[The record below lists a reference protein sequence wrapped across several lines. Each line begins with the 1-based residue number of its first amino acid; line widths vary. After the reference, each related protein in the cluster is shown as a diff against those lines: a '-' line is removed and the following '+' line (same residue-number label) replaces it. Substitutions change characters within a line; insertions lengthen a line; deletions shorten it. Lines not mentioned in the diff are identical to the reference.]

1 MILTSRAFSIN
12 SRTRISGTHTD
23 FVYKV
28 ELPRNNKFNRVAV
41 LDFSCPKSWYN
52 VREGLNYFYITHG
65 NNPEQKITVP
75 IGNYSRKTLA
85 LALNN
90 LFQNAITISY
100 PNQNVDMDDG
110 KYTFTGHGNHPHSIR
125 FENGM
130 TEVLGFEPNT
140 SYDLVNNIL
149 KSVNV
154 CNFQLEST
162 ITLLSDIC
170 DGERSDILLN
180 IYGMA
185 NPNFSTIVWHLT
197 DLYAHSKKLT
207 TNASNTYY
215 FKLVDEDGILLNTN
229 GLNLVFSILVFE
241 ETPLYRMLNGYIKY
255 RVGRDDL
262 EDQRIEEEEKKLK

>member
-1 MILTSRAFSIN
+1 MILTSRAFSVN
-12 SRTRISGTHTD
+12 SRSRLSGTNTD
-23 FVYKV
+23 FVYKI
-28 ELPRNNKFNRVAV
+28 ELPKNNKFNRVAV

-52 VREGLNYFYITHG
+52 VREGLNYFYVVDNVT
-65 NNPEQKITVP
+65 EYKITIDV
-75 IGNYSRKTLA
+75 GNYSRKTLA
-85 LALNN
+85 LRINQL
-90 LFQNAITISY
+90 LPGAISLSY
-100 PNQNVDMDDG
+100 PNQNVEMDDG
-110 KYTFTGHGNHPHSIR
+110 KYTFTGHGNHLHQLR

-130 TEVLGFEPNT
+130 TELLGFEPNT
-140 SYDLVNNIL
+140 TYTFDGTTL

-162 ITLLSDIC
+162 VTLLSDIC

-207 TNASNTYY
+207 TNSSNTYY

-262 EDQRIEEEEKKLK
+262 EDQRIQEEEEKKLK